1 MRDYLSRLPRVAGC
15 EIALRVAEGSESVE
29 IAPTTEIQ
37 LVRIVQE
44 ALSNVRKHARASHVE
59 VIVGSDGPDVDVEIV
74 DDGQGFDPLLLD
86 RTGWPRLGLQTMRE
100 RAQAIGGTFEVVSVP
115 GRGTRVAVHVPAANR
130 RERARASAAR

>member
-1 MRDYLSRLPRVAGC
+1 
-15 EIALRVAEGSESVE
+15 LRNITQHSGAQVVSVH
-29 IAPTTEIQ
+29 
-37 LVRIVQE
+37 LE
-44 ALSNVRKHARASHVE
+44 AA
-59 VIVGSDGPDVDVEIV
+59 PDVTLTIV